1 MSSIVRDHSDH
12 VQLFIDSLGVKGE
25 YRRTLKKAVKTV
37 LGEKSANDRE
47 FLNSLLENPAI
58 LGSLEKYCLYD
69 KDVFVTFIIFREE
82 PLLLKANILMSLEK
96 VEEAR
101 DVFLMVLGNDDTCA
115 DALEGLKNCE
125 ETIEEDGIM
134 TAFRDLFI

>member
-58 LGSLEKYCLYD
+58 LASLEKYCLYD
-69 KDVFVTFIIFREE
+69 KDVFVTFIIFRVE
-82 PLLLKANILMSLEK
+82 PLEENTEFVEKLLYQLSVNKED
-96 VEEAR
+96 EA
-101 DVFLMVLGNDDTCA
+101 
-115 DALEGLKNCE
+115 E
-125 ETIEEDGIM
+125 ETQSDIVEVS
-134 TAFRDLFI
+134 FL

>member
-12 VQLFIDSLGVKGE
+12 VQLFRDSLGVKGE

-37 LGEKSANDRE
+37 LGEKSANDRN
-47 FLNSLLENPAI
+47 FLNSLLDNPAI

-82 PLLLKANILMSLEK
+82 PLEENTEFVETLLQTLYSRAVSYFNLEQFHLCIQVLINIVQS
-96 VEEAR
+96 R
-101 DVFLMVLGNDDTCA
+101 TDF
-115 DALEGLKNCE
+115 
-125 ETIEEDGIM
+125 
-134 TAFRDLFI
+134 FI

>member
-25 YRRTLKKAVKTV
+25 YRRTLEKPVKTV
-37 LGEKSANDRE
+37 LGEKFANDRE

-69 KDVFVTFIIFREE
+69 KDVFVSYIIFREE
-82 PLLLKANILMSLEK
+82 PLEENTEFVETLLQTLYRRAVSYFNLQQFRLCVK
-96 VEEAR
+96 VLIR
-101 DVFLMVLGNDDTCA
+101 TDF
-115 DALEGLKNCE
+115 
-125 ETIEEDGIM
+125 
-134 TAFRDLFI
+134 FI

>member
-1 MSSIVRDHSDH
+1 M
-12 VQLFIDSLGVKGE
+12 
-25 YRRTLKKAVKTV
+25 KT
-37 LGEKSANDRE
+37 
-47 FLNSLLENPAI
+47 
-58 LGSLEKYCLYD
+58 
-69 KDVFVTFIIFREE
+69 
-82 PLLLKANILMSLEK
+82 LLLKANILMGLEK

-101 DVFLMVLGNDDTCA
+101 DVFLMVLRNYDTCA

>member
-1 MSSIVRDHSDH
+1 MSSIVRDHSDD

-37 LGEKSANDRE
+37 LGEECANDRN

-69 KDVFVTFIIFREE
+69 NDVFVTFNIFREE
-82 PLLLKANILMSLEK
+82 PLEENTEFVEYLLQYAHAIQESESDISEVSCL
-96 VEEAR
+96 
-101 DVFLMVLGNDDTCA
+101 
-115 DALEGLKNCE
+115 
-125 ETIEEDGIM
+125 
-134 TAFRDLFI
+134 